1 MNKNIIKLIAI
12 VVMIFMLGAVLVAC
26 KGADGADGAQGPK
39 GDKGDKG
46 DTGAAG
52 QNGQD
57 GKDGKDGE
65 TPTVEISADGYWVI
79 NGVKTTVKAE
89 GKDGVDGTNG
99 TNGTNGKD
107 GVDATDCAN
116 HVWESYVLDTH
127 TIDHKGTILNV
138 CVNCGDAAF
147 EYDVHSFGAD
157 SAWEIVDN
165 DGDLAVVIGCDGDCG
180 LEITVDIPDDL
191 NSRFYMFQPG
201 TCVDEDKYH
210 FSIFDAEY
218 ALSETETASVD
229 VACYVE
235 VENFGAYDHV
245 PAVAFDPAN
254 IDESWKLARE
264 NEDVCDCIEDK
275 VYVTECT
282 LCGEEGLKGCQATVA
297 TEAHVWGDIK
307 PARYDANTGVSY
319 CEWVP
324 FNVQECTACSLAVT
338 CEDCI
343 KHHEIEGATAIG
355 HDWTEWSVSVTPT
368 LDSEGTL
375 IRTCQN
381 EGCQY
386 GVTAYSLGIP
396 ALSKGAYYFS
406 VDEEMLCTEDGK
418 YTFTWV
424 CPMNDCACGETA
436 QEIDFTIAYTH
447 EYSERTEYTVTYDE
461 TTGLYTAHIKCDSC
475 PYTVDVVLPE
485 VYTEIEGV
493 NNLNRPYLLVSA
505 GHCFQK
511 YDVVSIAI
519 SGVDVDGLN
528 DDATIV
534 VVFNAN
540 NNYSHDEIPAKEL
553 CTKVEGT
560 DKYYWVY
567 KCTKC
572 GEWVVAYAE
581 DKDASVTPV

>member
-26 KGADGADGAQGPK
+26 KGADGAQGPK
-39 GDKGDKG
+39 GDKGE
-46 DTGAAG
+46 TGAQGPQGEPGKDGA
-52 QNGQD
+52 D
-57 GKDGKDGE
+57 GKDGLNGKD
-65 TPTVEISADGYWVI
+65 
-79 NGVKTTVKAE
+79 
-89 GKDGVDGTNG
+89 GKDGVDGTD
-99 TNGTNGKD
+99 GKD
-107 GVDATDCAN
+107 GQDGQDGKDLTDCEN
-116 HVWESYVLDTH
+116 HVWESFVLEGH

-138 CVNCGDAAF
+138 CSNCGDAAY
-147 EYDVHSFGAD
+147 EYDVHSFGAE

-165 DGDLAVVIGCDGDCG
+165 DGDLSVVIGCEGKDCA
-180 LEITVDIPDDL
+180 LTINVDIVDDL
-191 NSRFYMFQPG
+191 NDRFYMLEPG

-210 FSIFDAEY
+210 FNIFDAEY

-229 VACYVE
+229 VACYIE

-264 NEDVCDCIEDK
+264 NEDVCNCIEDK
-275 VYVTECT
+275 VYVTVCT
-282 LCGEEGLKGCQATVA
+282 LCGEEGLEGCQATVA
-297 TEAHVWGDIK
+297 TNAHAWGDIK
-307 PARYDANTGVSY
+307 DAHYDPMTGISY

-324 FNVQECTACSLAVT
+324 FMVQECTACSLAVT

-343 KHHEIEGATAIG
+343 LRHDIEGATAKG
-355 HDWTEWSVSVTPT
+355 HKWTEWTVSVTPT

-386 GVTAYSLGIP
+386 GTTAYSLGIP
-396 ALSKGAYYFS
+396 ALSKGAYYFT
-406 VDEEMLCTEDGK
+406 VDEEKLCDVDGK

-447 EYSERTEYTVTYDE
+447 EYSELTEYTVTYDE

-475 PYTVDVVLPE
+475 PYTVDVELPE

-493 NNLNRPYLLVSA
+493 NNLNRPYILVSA
-505 GHCFQK
+505 GHCFQE

-567 KCTKC
+567 KCNKC

-581 DKDASVTPV
+581 DK